1 MNDEEITID
10 VIIPK
15 SIGSSLS
22 LSLPSGSTILEVLYL
37 INHQELIN
45 KIVKNETEFSGFVL
59 VYVNKQRTKDPS
71 MRLKSSSAIE
81 IIIPMAGG

>member
-1 MNDEEITID
+1 MNDEEITVD

-22 LSLPSGSTILEVLYL
+22 LSLPSGSTILEVLYSL
-37 INHQELIN
+37 NQHELVN
-45 KIVKNETEFSGFVL
+45 KIIKNETEFSQFVL
-59 VYVNKQRTKDPS
+59 VYMNNQRTKDPS
-71 MRLKSSSAIE
+71 VRLVTSSTIE